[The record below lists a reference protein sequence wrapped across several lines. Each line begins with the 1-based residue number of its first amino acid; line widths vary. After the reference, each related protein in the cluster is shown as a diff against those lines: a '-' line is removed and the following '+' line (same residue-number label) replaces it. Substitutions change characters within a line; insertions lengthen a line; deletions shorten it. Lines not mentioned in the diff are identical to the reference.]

1 MTISYDTLVEKY
13 RAVRDRKNEIAE
25 RHKAELAPINEA
37 MSAIESRLLSMF
49 TEAGLS
55 SVKTAHGTAYTS
67 TSIKYTVEDP
77 AALREFVESNNM
89 PELLE
94 TRISKSAVDQYLEAG
109 GSLPPGV
116 KVSQHLSVNIRK

>member
-1 MTISYDTLVEKY
+1 MTLSYDQLVEGY
-13 RAVRDRKNEIAE
+13 RALRDRKAEIEA
-25 RHKAELAPINEA
+25 RHKAELKPINDV
-37 MSAIESRLLSMF
+37 MSQIESRLLTMF

-77 AALREFVESNNM
+77 AALREFVETNNM

-116 KVSQHLSVNIRK
+116 KVSQHLSVNVRK